1 MLSADTKLK
10 SFTFSYYTTVA
21 IVISFFPLYFDS
33 LGFSKLQI
41 GLILSSGPLIAIVAN
56 LFWGIMSDRLQKIK
70 RIIIILL
77 FGQLVIILLLSQ
89 SSTFGMILALMAC
102 FFFFQTPL
110 NGLNDSQIL
119 LTIRSSGKSYASFR
133 VMGSIGFATSAAM
146 FGWFLTGKPSSI
158 VAIITIFTIMISIF
172 LSFSLTEARKG
183 PQMAKID
190 FNGFKNVFFRRGLF
204 IFLLFI
210 LMISTAHRCNDYFL
224 ALHMRNLGAG
234 QDLIGMAWM
243 TSALSEIPIFFLLS
257 RYGERFNEL
266 LLLAIA
272 SFFYVIR
279 FALLGVAS
287 SPSAIIGIQM
297 LHSVTFGIFLF
308 TTIQYLKKQ
317 IPDPFRATGQAV
329 FSMIW
334 GGFAG
339 VLSGLI
345 GGQLFDNFGGR
356 AIFLFA
362 AITAGIA
369 CIGFS
374 VSFYLSKRS
383 ISASL
388 ISKLE

>member
-1 MLSADTKLK
+1 MLSTDTKLK
-10 SFTFSYYTTVA
+10 SFTFSYYTTMA

-41 GLILSSGPLIAIVAN
+41 GLILSSGPLVAIIAN

-70 RIIIILL
+70 KIIIILL
-77 FGQLVIILLLSQ
+77 FGQLVIILFLSQ
-89 SSTFGMILALMAC
+89 SSTFGLILALMAC

-172 LSFSLTEARKG
+172 LSFSLTEARNG
-183 PQMAKID
+183 LQMAKID
-190 FNGFKNVFFRRGLF
+190 FKGFKNVFLRRGLL
-204 IFLLFI
+204 IFLLLI
-210 LMISTAHRCNDYFL
+210 LMTSTAHRCNDYFL
-224 ALHMRNLGAG
+224 ALHMRSLGAE
-234 QDLIGMAWM
+234 QDLVGMAWM

-279 FALLGVAS
+279 FALLGVTS
-287 SPSAIIGIQM
+287 SPSAVIGIQM

-339 VLSGLI
+339 VLSGFI
-345 GGQLFDNFGGR
+345 GGQLFDNYGGR

-362 AITAGIA
+362 AIVAGIA
-369 CIGFS
+369 CIGFLT
-374 VSFYLSKRS
+374 SFYLSKRS